1 MYKDILIY
9 YIGYE
14 ASNGEKSFYFS
25 FNKSNGSIGNN
36 PGTKQIKLIQKSVK
50 K

>member
-14 ASNGEKSFYFS
+14 ASNGGKSFYFN
-25 FNKSNGSIGNN
+25 FNKSNWSIGNN
-36 PGTKQIKLIQKSVK
+36 PGTKHIKLIQKSIK